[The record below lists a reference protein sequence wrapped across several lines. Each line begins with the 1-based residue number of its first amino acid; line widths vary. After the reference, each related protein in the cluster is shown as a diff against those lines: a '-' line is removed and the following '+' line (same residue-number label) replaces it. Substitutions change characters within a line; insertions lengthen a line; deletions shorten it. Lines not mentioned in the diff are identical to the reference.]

1 MKQQERKLL
10 QGILFASKAVRFSAM
25 EYFETLEN
33 QTSKFHSVIFAFL
46 DLLGEANS
54 KLEEAIN

>member
-25 EYFETLEN
+25 EYFETLDN

-54 KLEEAIN
+54 RLEEELT

>member
-25 EYFETLEN
+25 EYFETLDN

>member
-33 QTSKFHSVIFAFL
+33 QTSKFHSVVFAFL

>member
-25 EYFETLEN
+25 EYFETLDN
-33 QTSKFHSVIFAFL
+33 QTSRFHSVIFAFL